1 MEQVT
6 ETTVP
11 KTGSIQAP
19 KTDSKPKV
27 AAASGGRFSFTGPRV
42 YLGPNAAKKG
52 LRFGMGFRD
61 GLTKDVLEKCE
72 ACPSLFELIVPPA
85 EVTECRKKLTE
96 KGSRKYQALLAVE
109 KYLKGGE

>member
-6 ETTVP
+6 ETTIP
-11 KTGSIQAP
+11 KTGSTPSQHIN
-19 KTDSKPKV
+19 KKENRT
-27 AAASGGRFSFTGPRV
+27 GERFSFTGPRV

-61 GLTKDVLEKCE
+61 GLTKDMLEKCE
-72 ACPSLFELIVPPA
+72 ACPPLFELIVPPS
-85 EVTECRKKLTE
+85 EVMECRKKLTE